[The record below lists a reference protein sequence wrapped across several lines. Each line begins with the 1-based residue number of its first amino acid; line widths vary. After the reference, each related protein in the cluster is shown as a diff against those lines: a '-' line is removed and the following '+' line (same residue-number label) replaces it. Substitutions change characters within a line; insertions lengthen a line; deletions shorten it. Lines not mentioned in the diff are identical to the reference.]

1 MDIVNLVYEKV
12 LFFIMI
18 KNFMDKGL
26 DMFICD
32 ENGYSLWDWIF
43 FKYYR
48 VSKEIMR
55 EKLVFVDE
63 FLINIVIGGDKDF
76 FLGLVLD
83 SYDFDVIEDRKGWF
97 LL

>member
-1 MDIVNLVYEKV
+1 
-12 LFFIMI
+12 
-18 KNFMDKGL
+18 
-26 DMFICD
+26 
-32 ENGYSLWDWIF
+32 
-43 FKYYR
+43 
-48 VSKEIMR
+48 MR

-97 LL
+97 LLQVVVKKEDSVLS